1 MDRLNQILRR
11 IDGQGYKAYQSLARQ
26 TFRFSGFTL
35 EADYVQAD
43 PYAPP
48 SRLRLRVPQ
57 HQAGFPTDLFSNR
70 PRQIALRDY
79 LVRRFDQAIVD
90 VSRRRD
96 VGAEGRLFID
106 RAGEEILERSAC
118 QVNEEFVEL
127 RFFAS
132 LPASGRRILGEAAA
146 KLLIETLPEVT
157 TSALHFCNLDE
168 ADVRMHVECAED
180 ADALRA
186 GLDDLGIVAFVADG
200 SVLPRRTGVDDRP
213 LMQAVPFHAPSSLQ
227 VTVDLPNRGPVTGMG
242 LPKGVT
248 LIVGGGF
255 HGKSTL
261 LRALERG
268 VYNHIPDDGREL
280 VVTDPTAVKIRAED
294 GRSVAGVDISRFIAS
309 LPGGLEPERFYTQNA
324 SGSTSQA
331 ANIAEALEART
342 RLLLLDEDTS
352 STNFMVRDRRMQA
365 LVQKRHEP
373 ITPFVDQVRRLYDDL
388 GISTVLVMGGSGD
401 YLDVADTVIAMEE
414 FVPREV
420 TAEAKEVARRH
431 PTGCISEGI
440 DDRATISSRIPARES
455 IDPSRGKRQVSVR
468 ARGTRGLKFGQE
480 EIDLSRVEQLVEDGQ
495 VEAIGHAIAHMRARY
510 MDGRNSL
517 QALLE
522 SVEGDLLE
530 KGLDTICV
538 VPFPT
543 DLVYFRPQELAAAI
557 NRLRTLRV
565 TTLSDEG

>member
-1 MDRLNQILRR
+1 MDRLNQTLRR

-26 TFRFSGFTL
+26 SFQFPGFTL
-35 EADYVQAD
+35 ETDYVQAD

-48 SRLRLRVPQ
+48 SRFRLRLPQ
-57 HQAGFPTDLFSNR
+57 DQAGFPKDLFSNR
-70 PRQIALRDY
+70 SRHVALRDY

-90 VSRRRD
+90 VSERH
-96 VGAEGRLFID
+96 GAVADGHLFVD
-106 RAGEEILERSAC
+106 RPGEEILERSAC

-127 RFFAS
+127 RFLVS
-132 LPASGRRILGEAAA
+132 LPASGRRILGKVAA
-146 KLLIETLPEVT
+146 KLLIETLPDVT
-157 TSALHFCNLDE
+157 TSALRFCNLDE
-168 ADVRMHVECAED
+168 AEVRRHVECAED

-213 LMQAVPFHAPSSLQ
+213 LISAVPFCSPSSLRL
-227 VTVDLPNRGPVTGMG
+227 TVDVPNRGPVTGMG

-261 LRALERG
+261 LRALQRG
-268 VYNHIPDDGREL
+268 VYDHVPDDGRQL
-280 VVTDPTAVKIRAED
+280 VVTDPTAAKIRAED
-294 GRSVAGVDISRFIAS
+294 GRSVSGVDISPFIAS
-309 LPGGLEPERFYTQNA
+309 LPGGSEPGRFYTENA

-331 ANIAEALEART
+331 ANIAEALEAGS

-365 LVQKRHEP
+365 LVNKRHEP
-373 ITPFVDQVRRLYDDL
+373 ITPFVDQVRRLYSDL
-388 GISTVLVMGGSGD
+388 GVSTVLVMGGSGD

-420 TAEAKEVARRH
+420 TEDAREVAKRH
-431 PTGCISEGI
+431 PTGRKPEG
-440 DDRATISSRIPARES
+440 TEGPSRINSRLPIQGS
-455 IDPSRGKRQVSVR
+455 VDPSRGKRQVSVR
-468 ARGTRGLKFGQE
+468 ARGTRSLQFGQE

-495 VEAIGHAIAHMRARY
+495 VEAIGHAIAHLRARY
-510 MDGRNSL
+510 MDGHSSL
-517 QALLE
+517 RALLDR
-522 SVEGDLLE
+522 VDRDLQE
-530 KGLDTICV
+530 NGLDAISDI
-538 VPFPT
+538 PFPT

-565 TTLSDEG
+565 TTLADAD